1 MHALF
6 RVQEYE
12 GGASVPSDEAI
23 VFSTDNLITVGDSK
37 TVYYDREQAYNPRV
51 VLTRKAI
58 YFFSQQSPEHNL
70 YMDLIDIESY
80 KTGAPQKNALTIEIT
95 PTSSDKNDKSNNNL
109 VTTVGDQVIR
119 ITFTN
124 ASKKHQTDL
133 RTIKEDH
140 DLLLAS
146 LTGLLEARQMT
157 VSVMNFEPP
166 KPVQE
171 SKPTP
176 VEAVGE
182 SNSISPQIIC
192 DDQEGSSVM
201 QTRDTFASSNNDM
214 LSVAIFAPR
223 EPSVCKQKD
232 QSENQSPSP
241 IQSADYP
248 VIAQPDYDYAS
259 DQTSLPSTLLSE
271 DCLKEFSKPLTFDR
285 LRKPNE
291 LLISINKLML
301 LFLKASNEIDCK
313 ITPTVSSILE
323 EEVNNLKSV
332 EASSLQ
338 TLLPSAEEFFTD
350 NDHKDSLE
358 EILGIPHV
366 TNTALIELKGKSPA
380 YIMSS
385 YIDSYASS
393 YNSMTSIEAP
403 NFPLQMYIAGLQN
416 VNIPL
421 NLSKCSLTVETIT
434 RSLPSLLL
442 NYSLT
447 SPFHS
452 VAKFKV
458 IPADEIFSLL
468 NHARPMYPVAVNT
481 FYKAVKLAE
490 DECKKGTS
498 EKIPYHRFPMFVPWR
513 INNTWYFVEK
523 AVRLTNVIHFIVI
536 NVLYNAW
543 TKVRAENPQPNKP
556 HPCVTADEL
565 TARFGLALA
574 TSSDLLDF
582 MVKQRLLVVDIHTSK
597 RYYLNLITKHYRC
610 LQDSASKISRITA

>member
-6 RVQEYE
+6 KVQEE
-12 GGASVPSDEAI
+12 GNGASIPSDEAI
-23 VFSTDNLITVGDSK
+23 VFSTDNPITIGDSK
-37 TVYYDREQAYNPRV
+37 TVYYDREQAHNPRV

-80 KTGAPQKNALTIEIT
+80 NAGAPQKNALTIEIT
-95 PTSSDKNDKSNNNL
+95 PTSSDKNDRSNNNL
-109 VTTVGDQVIR
+109 VTTVSDQVIK
-119 ITFTN
+119 ITFANT
-124 ASKKHQTDL
+124 SKKHQADL
-133 RTIKEDH
+133 RTAKEDH

-157 VSVMNFEPP
+157 VSVMNFVPP

-171 SKPTP
+171 PKQMPIETL
-176 VEAVGE
+176 GE
-182 SNSISPQIIC
+182 SNNISPKIIC
-192 DDQEGSSVM
+192 DDQEGSSVI
-201 QTRDTFASSNNDM
+201 QTGGTFASSSNDM

-223 EPSVCKQKD
+223 EHSICKQKG
-232 QSENQSPSP
+232 QSENQFPGSTQPVSHP
-241 IQSADYP
+241 IL
-248 VIAQPDYDYAS
+248 AQLDHNSVPE
-259 DQTSLPSTLLSE
+259 QTSLLSALLPE
-271 DCLKEFSKPLTFDR
+271 DCLKEFSKPLTVSR
-285 LRKPNE
+285 LRESND
-291 LLISINKLML
+291 LLVSTNKLML

-313 ITPTVSSILE
+313 STPVVSSVLE
-323 EEVNNLKSV
+323 KEVNGLKST

-338 TLLPSAEEFFTD
+338 TLLPSAEEFFTNAD
-350 NDHKDSLE
+350 YKDSLE
-358 EILGIPHV
+358 EIIGIPHV
-366 TNTALIELKGKSPA
+366 TNTALVELKGKSPA
-380 YIMSS
+380 YIISS
-385 YIDSYASS
+385 YIDRYVSS
-393 YNSMTSIEAP
+393 YSSMTSIEAP

-421 NLSKCSLTVETIT
+421 TLSACSLTIETIT
-434 RSLPSLLL
+434 KSLPSLLL

-452 VAKFKV
+452 AAKFKV

-468 NHARPMYPVAVNT
+468 NHARPVYPVAVDA
-481 FYKAVKLAE
+481 FYKAVKLAD

-556 HPCVTADEL
+556 HPYVTADEL
-565 TARFGLALA
+565 TERFGLAPA

-582 MVKQRLLVVDIHTSK
+582 MVRQRLLVVDVHTSK